1 MAKLIVFLAQDQM
14 LRASLFYES
23 STFSLFTQTQH
34 LTLDFAFMMLHS
46 IYIFAFSA
54 WLMLYKLNKPA
65 ALAKPK
71 RCDRGSAGV
80 RTHSTLDIK
89 RLDWASHHWATEQ
102 QKMCH
107 SLHQPLLTKCVSL
120 RPINHN
126 SQKKIKLKTEWEKE
140 TSSSFLIL
148 SPHCSEKYCF
158 LELKNNPSTI
168 KSYCTQLD
176 WPQLSPTEPDWARL
190 SPIKPDQAPS
200 SPTEPN

>member
-1 MAKLIVFLAQDQM
+1 MSSNVQLSWWRHHNSVDTLSSTDINWSPFQVAKLLVSLAQDEM

-23 STFSLFTQTQH
+23 STFSLFTKTQH
-34 LTLDFAFMMLHS
+34 LTLDFALLMLHS
-46 IYIFAFSA
+46 IHIFAFSA
-54 WLMLYKLNKPA
+54 WLMLYKLKKPV

-120 RPINHN
+120 RQINHN
-126 SQKKIKLKTEWEKE
+126 LQKKNKVKNWVRERNLFQLLNFKSSLLGKILLFRIEKQ
-140 TSSSFLIL
+140 
-148 SPHCSEKYCF
+148 PKH
-158 LELKNNPSTI
+158 N
-168 KSYCTQLD
+168 
-176 WPQLSPTEPDWARL
+176 
-190 SPIKPDQAPS
+190 
-200 SPTEPN
+200 